1 MTFEFLEI
9 FHSGPLITVSPGARR
24 DDRALG
30 CGAEVPWFPH
40 DNDSENLKELCH
52 EAGRPAGCTNN
63 GKLRRI
69 LTLVLS

>member
-1 MTFEFLEI
+1 MEAETASVSAEQALFL
-9 FHSGPLITVSPGARR
+9 SAGRKRR
-24 DDRALG
+24 KLYRQATG
-30 CGAEVPWFPH
+30 SEVPWFPH
-40 DNDSENLKELCH
+40 DNDSELFKELCH